1 MTEAHA
7 ACSNGHPVEANQ
19 SFCPTCGVQ
28 LAAPDAEPEP
38 SDVAEATEPATE
50 SATQTPVQPG
60 IRRRRLVIGGVALVV
75 VLIIL
80 GVGVPLV
87 IGSRH
92 SANRLGAHRVTG
104 TSSCSVPTGTFTLAT
119 DNGRTTTDSGLV
131 AIDLSSVSVTITQS
145 QLRIV
150 WTLAGSVNA
159 VGGYNDLSTGQ
170 LLEWYAVLMP
180 SSAKYSYF
188 ANVEDTNSVVT
199 AVFDRQGAPKLYHP
213 GVSVTFA
220 DNSVTMLVDLSVV
233 PFTLSHFIWSA
244 NALDNLTAL
253 NNGQLALESTQCPAG
268 NGDVSFPQASEP
280 TPNTTTATSAPSPT
294 VPLTTIAETPT
305 TIYPSS
311 PVLPF
316 SNGLVGLEYAISK
329 AFSARKIP
337 SAAAL
342 ANVTAT
348 CGPSPTKLT
357 AGEVIACGVV
367 SPTVGAA
374 EMFVRITGS
383 RANEFVPLME
393 GSEIPCTA
401 LNPAE
406 LSAIRINVPIDCPTT
421 TTMAPT
427 TTTTV
432 APITTTTMAP
442 TTTSA
447 STTTTMVPTT
457 TTTMAP
463 TTTTTVAPTT
473 TTTTLVEVPGE
484 IAGMSSARATQ
495 VLEARGF
502 RVVAAETTVAL
513 CQYNPGEVSSWL
525 PYELALPEGSTV
537 TIEVCPGD
545 PQDGGPGY
553 TALPEVLA
561 MQEATAVH
569 LLEVAGFRVVAKPG
583 GYAGL
588 CDGGTFGSP
597 GQVQVESP
605 GTPYALTGSTVTI
618 GFCREA

>member
-38 SDVAEATEPATE
+38 SDVAEATE

-60 IRRRRLVIGGVALVV
+60 IRRRRLVTGGVALIV

-253 NNGQLALESTQCPAG
+253 NNGQLALESTECPAG
-268 NGDVSFPQASEP
+268 NGNVSFPQVSEP
-280 TPNTTTATSAPSPT
+280 TVPPGVPSTST
-294 VPLTTIAETPT
+294 
-305 TIYPSS
+305 
-311 PVLPF
+311 
-316 SNGLVGLEYAISK
+316 
-329 AFSARKIP
+329 
-337 SAAAL
+337 
-342 ANVTAT
+342 
-348 CGPSPTKLT
+348 
-357 AGEVIACGVV
+357 
-367 SPTVGAA
+367 
-374 EMFVRITGS
+374 
-383 RANEFVPLME
+383 
-393 GSEIPCTA
+393 
-401 LNPAE
+401 
-406 LSAIRINVPIDCPTT
+406 PTT
-421 TTMAPT
+421 TTIVTPVYGTPPELEPT
-427 TTTTV
+427 GALSIAAIGEPKGEVVKRVTASLGPPQPVGDACFGQGFTDERWGDLSLVFGSNGTLSGFWYVAAATLTTPPSPLLKVTGSG
-432 APITTTTMAP
+432 ITLTDTKAQ
-442 TTTSA
+442 
-447 STTTTMVPTT
+447 
-457 TTTMAP
+457 
-463 TTTTTVAPTT
+463 
-473 TTTTLVEVPGE
+473 
-484 IAGMSSARATQ
+484 ARA
-495 VLEARGF
+495 AYR
-502 RVVAAETTVAL
+502 
-513 CQYNPGEVSSWL
+513 NL
-525 PYELALPEGSTV
+525 PSADLQL
-537 TIEVCPGD
+537 
-545 PQDGGPGY
+545 QDDLIYVPPAMNIKFGGNQIR
-553 TALPEVLA
+553 EI
-561 MQEATAVH
+561 
-569 LLEVAGFRVVAKPG
+569 VAGNVCNAPPPVYSG
-583 GYAGL
+583 
-588 CDGGTFGSP
+588 
-597 GQVQVESP
+597 
-605 GTPYALTGSTVTI
+605 
-618 GFCREA
+618 